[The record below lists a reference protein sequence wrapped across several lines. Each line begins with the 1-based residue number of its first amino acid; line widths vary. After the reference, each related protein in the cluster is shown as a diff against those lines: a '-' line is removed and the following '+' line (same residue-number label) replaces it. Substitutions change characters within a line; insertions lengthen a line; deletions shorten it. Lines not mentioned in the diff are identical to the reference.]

1 MCAETA
7 AAYDLESRRH
17 WCVHATIHLQMVLP
31 GRDYS
36 KPRSRLQQT
45 TGGATDD
52 GY

>member
-36 KPRSRLQQT
+36 KPRAVQPT
-45 TGGATDD
+45 TATELM
-52 GY
+52 GV